1 MECFIH
7 VACIY
12 SNLVEQIICLQKKRV
27 QLPQDRFRTPTWPPF
42 RVLEHE
48 YGRCNALYYNTG
60 GEDGWVCAAVYL
72 RCPIRYFCLFVC
84 LFAIPSTI
92 LTAAAACNNVTK
104 NNVVGQLENFLRSL
118 SSEDF
123 ARRTLTGSGLYG
135 LLNRDFE
142 QILGQIVST
151 RVKTLSNASLV
162 ASRDFERE
170 KGSIPVGVRRSKT
183 SLLIT
188 SSGATTGGS
197 SIASRETWV

>member
-1 MECFIH
+1 MAAVTSCQH
-7 VACIY
+7 
-12 SNLVEQIICLQKKRV
+12 
-27 QLPQDRFRTPTWPPF
+27 
-42 RVLEHE
+42 
-48 YGRCNALYYNTG
+48 ALYYNTG
-60 GEDGWVCAAVYL
+60 GVDGWVCAAVKGMTFNASSSL
-72 RCPIRYFCLFVC
+72 FLFVC
-84 LFAIPSTI
+84 LQYQFNTL
-92 LTAAAACNNVTK
+92 LTAATACNNVTK

-118 SSEDF
+118 SSEVLE
-123 ARRTLTGSGLYG
+123 RCTLTGSGLFE

-142 QILGQIVST
+142 QIFGQIVST

-170 KGSIPVGVRRSKT
+170 KGSLPVGVHRLKT